1 MSGVITN
8 EILARAAQVY
18 GLNLTEML
26 HSALLIYRRRPGLGD
41 LVWIHES
48 AVGRPAYLA
57 LARALEASTVERF
70 YPSPGCLQVREE
82 LHWHIQRCLHRAL
95 VRDGYASGAMHDL
108 AFGGDLGL

>member
-1 MSGVITN
+1 MTN

-18 GLNLTEML
+18 GPGLTEIL
-26 HSALLIYRRRPGLGD
+26 HPALSIYRRRPGLGD

-70 YPSPGCLQVREE
+70 YPLPGCLQVRGE
-82 LHWHIQRCLHRAL
+82 LHWHIRRCLQRAL
-95 VRDGYASGAMHDL
+95 VRDSYASGAMRDL